1 MNTLKIDVAFVESIM
16 AILQE
21 IKNVSTDVQH
31 LWNIQK
37 EASPLTVDLT
47 PVPFQTHDLAL

>member
-1 MNTLKIDVAFVESIM
+1 MNTLKIDVAIVESIM
-16 AILQE
+16 TILQE

-37 EASPLTVDLT
+37 EASPLTIDLT
-47 PVPFQTHDLAL
+47 PCFLSNT